1 MVIIME
7 YILEFYYRIII
18 DNKIIDK
25 NGYFSYNNHLF
36 CLYQYQRNIEEINEL
51 VLLNQDMLNNNLNVN
66 RIINNIYNKPLT
78 MYEGNNYVLILIKF
92 KYQNGLFKFIPIN
105 NNSYKLLERNN
116 WGYLWSLKIDY
127 IEYQIKHLINKYPLL
142 YKTVNYYIGLSENAI
157 KYFNMLRLDNVNL
170 FISHRRVNNDY
181 LYNPVEL
188 IIDYKVRDISEYL
201 KECFINNKKN
211 IYEIKRYIL
220 NLNLSNID
228 YILLYNRMLY
238 PSFYFDIYEI
248 IVNKDLDEKEI
259 LKVTDMANKYEE
271 LLYEIYML
279 IKRKVNIIGIGWIN
293 NKFKNM

>member
-1 MVIIME
+1 ME

>member
-1 MVIIME
+1 ME

-51 VLLNQDMLNNNLNVN
+51 VLLNQDMINNNLNVN

-181 LYNPVEL
+181 LYNP
-188 IIDYKVRDISEYL
+188 
-201 KECFINNKKN
+201 
-211 IYEIKRYIL
+211 
-220 NLNLSNID
+220 
-228 YILLYNRMLY
+228 
-238 PSFYFDIYEI
+238 
-248 IVNKDLDEKEI
+248 
-259 LKVTDMANKYEE
+259 
-271 LLYEIYML
+271 
-279 IKRKVNIIGIGWIN
+279 
-293 NKFKNM
+293 

>member
-1 MVIIME
+1 ME

-51 VLLNQDMLNNNLNVN
+51 VLLNQDMINNNLNVN

>member
-1 MVIIME
+1 ME

-51 VLLNQDMLNNNLNVN
+51 VLLNQDMINNNLNVN

-238 PSFYFDIYEI
+238 PSFYFDIYET

>member
-1 MVIIME
+1 ME

-238 PSFYFDIYEI
+238 PSFYFDIYET